1 MKISIVVAVSKN
13 NVIGKEGKIPWRIPE
28 ELALF
33 KRITSGHHI
42 LMGRKTYESIGKPLA
57 ERTNIVLTRDKS
69 FQAEGCFIAYDLD
82 EAIEFARQR
91 GEEELMVIGG
101 EEVYRQALPLAD
113 KIYIS
118 RIQKEV
124 EGDSRFPELEENE
137 WVEISRDL
145 YSNGEISFQ
154 RRTLER
160 K

>member
-101 EEVYRQALPLAD
+101 EEIYKLTLPFAER
-113 KIYIS
+113 IYIS